1 MKRVPKLILCAFT
14 SLCLLSLTA
23 TALPR
28 LDEAY
33 PEFADGILAQARLDA
48 LPEGE
53 LLRADDVVVTV
64 AMLEEKRENLPE
76 AMREPANSYLLL
88 LLESMASESIL
99 MREVLGDVE
108 AEPDEEAM
116 QSKFRAYM
124 QATVGETVVTDAEV
138 ETFFKENPEMMS
150 GMPLEQIRDSIEGH
164 LKQKKQEDAWDEHMR
179 TMGSRIS
186 IVLNDAWTAAQV
198 KRMRDNPVDNAR
210 ACGKPT
216 MVKFGAEWCGPCRML
231 KPIMKSVTDKYGDQ
245 VTILDLDTEEHQF
258 LASRFKVSGIP
269 LLIFYDKDG
278 KEVFR
283 HTGFMT
289 EEDLVKQLKELGVT

>member
-1 MKRVPKLILCAFT
+1 M
-14 SLCLLSLTA
+14 
-23 TALPR
+23 
-28 LDEAY
+28 
-33 PEFADGILAQARLDA
+33 
-48 LPEGE
+48 
-53 LLRADDVVVTV
+53 
-64 AMLEEKRENLPE
+64 
-76 AMREPANSYLLL
+76 
-88 LLESMASESIL
+88 
-99 MREVLGDVE
+99 
-108 AEPDEEAM
+108 
-116 QSKFRAYM
+116 
-124 QATVGETVVTDAEV
+124 
-138 ETFFKENPEMMS
+138 
-150 GMPLEQIRDSIEGH
+150 
-164 LKQKKQEDAWDEHMR
+164 
-179 TMGSRIS
+179 
-186 IVLNDAWTAAQV
+186 NDAWTAAQV